1 MRQLLVLIFSPYLN
15 LSRQDNGNDESI
27 DGDCLAEN
35 DRDQVLGFNPWG
47 LYTSTND
54 AEKDTNIKY
63 LGWLESILYS
73 T

>member
-27 DGDCLAEN
+27 DGDCLTEN

-47 LYTSTND
+47 LHTSTND
-54 AEKDTNIKY
+54 AEKDTDIKY
-63 LGWLESILYS
+63 SS
-73 T
+73 